1 MYSACT
7 TSALLLY
14 FHIVIVVLFEQPER
28 IDPPEGCKGFGIKS
42 DVWSFGIT
50 MVSALIRK
58 FVKTRF
64 NVSMLVTPCVNTYV
78 QPRQGVGFTPCSKDQ
93 PITYLLMKSQS
104 FVSESLKRNM
114 KFCSKVCHD
123 CSYSRCSLCS
133 LWYY

>member
-7 TSALLLY
+7 TLALLLLY
-14 FHIVIVVLFEQPER
+14 FYIIIVVLFKQPER

-64 NVSMLVTPCVNTYV
+64 NVSMLVILCVNTYL
-78 QPRQGVGFTPCSKDQ
+78 QP
-93 PITYLLMKSQS
+93 
-104 FVSESLKRNM
+104 
-114 KFCSKVCHD
+114 
-123 CSYSRCSLCS
+123 
-133 LWYY
+133 